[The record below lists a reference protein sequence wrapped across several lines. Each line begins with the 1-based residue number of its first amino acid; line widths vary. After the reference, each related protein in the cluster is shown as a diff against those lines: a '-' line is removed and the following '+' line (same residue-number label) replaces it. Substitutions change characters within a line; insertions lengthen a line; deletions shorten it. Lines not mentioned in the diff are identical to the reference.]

1 MVSAGARSK
10 LPLASAGL
18 ALAGIALAYG
28 PAMQIDLLADALAY
42 DRRAILS
49 GQIWRLWS
57 GHLVHYSPRHA
68 LTDAGVLFLIGLVL
82 EPLVGT
88 RRLCLGL
95 GLGAALI
102 ALALLALVPNM
113 LQYRGLS
120 GLDMMM
126 AAMALIALWRSDGLS
141 RPWLVAL
148 GAAMLLKTVYEA
160 GGLSPGWSTLP
171 QGVVVVW
178 QAHALGAACGILFSR
193 FCIRK

>member
-10 LPLASAGL
+10 LPLLSAGL
-18 ALAGIALAYG
+18 ALACIALAYG
-28 PAMQIDLLADALAY
+28 SAMLGDASADALAY
-42 DRRAILS
+42 DRQAILS
-49 GQIWRLWS
+49 GQLWRLWS

-68 LTDAGVLFLIGLVL
+68 LTDAGVLFLIGWVL

-95 GLGAALI
+95 GLGASLI
-102 ALALLALVPNM
+102 ALALLAWVPDL

-126 AAMALIALWRSDGLS
+126 AVMALIALRRSDGLS
-141 RPWLVAL
+141 ASWLVVL
-148 GAAMLLKTVYEA
+148 GAAMLLKTVCEA
-160 GGLSPGWSTLP
+160 AGLSPGGAALP

-178 QAHALGAACGILFSR
+178 QAHALGAAWGIIFSR
-193 FCIRK
+193 FSTGK

>member
-18 ALAGIALAYG
+18 ALACIALACG
-28 PAMQIDLLADALAY
+28 AAMLGNTAADALAY
-42 DRRAILS
+42 DRQAILS

-88 RRLCLGL
+88 RRLCLAL
-95 GLGAALI
+95 GLCASLI
-102 ALALLALVPNM
+102 ALALLACMPNL

-126 AAMALIALWRSDGLS
+126 AVMALIALWRSDGLS
-141 RPWLVAL
+141 GSWLVVL
-148 GAAMLLKTVYEA
+148 GAAMLLKTVCEA
-160 GGLSPGWSTLP
+160 GGLSPGEATLP

-178 QAHALGAACGILFSR
+178 QAHALGAACGIIFSR
-193 FCIRK
+193 FSTGK